1 MSPLSSRVPLPDA
14 DVSKELPEVGVA
26 PNVMDATACPFR
38 FVSLLIADCFTQLV
52 LVLSYLNR
60 SPRTALVTST
70 VPS

>member
-1 MSPLSSRVPLPDA
+1 MA
-14 DVSKELPEVGVA
+14 EVSKELPEVGVA
-26 PNVMDATACPFR
+26 PNVMCATRWPFR
-38 FVSLLIADCFTQLV
+38 SVSLLIADCFTQLV